1 MRIIILICVFIS
13 IIVIGFG
20 GWYVFRLY
28 KSGATKSE
36 SAVETKPRTGSRPVS
51 EDTGTPYDAI
61 PDYEK
66 KCAGHEEEGDLDC
79 AWLRGVVVAQTV
91 EALQDIEY
99 SADQRGVSEALEAM

>member
-13 IIVIGFG
+13 LIVIGFG

-51 EDTGTPYDAI
+51 EETGTPYDAI

-66 KCAGHEEEGDLDC
+66 KCAGNEEVDIDC
-79 AWLRGVVVAQTV
+79 AWLRGMVVSQTV
-91 EALQDIEY
+91 EALHDIEY
-99 SADQRGVSEALEAM
+99 SGDQRG